1 MPEGHSV
8 HRIADE
14 QQELVGQELR
24 VTSPQGRFSTEA
36 ALVDGQRL
44 TSVEAK
50 GKHLFS
56 GFGSVGHLHVHLG
69 MRGKYLRSEAGRP
82 ALPQARVRLESLS
95 RRVAWELVAPSTCE
109 LIDSDDRASLLA
121 RLGPD
126 PLRDDADAAE
136 ALRRLALDQRSI
148 GTVLL
153 DQAVVSGVGNVFR
166 AEVLFACGVHPRRPG
181 AALADAEL
189 QCLWET
195 LGSLMTRAV
204 REGRILSVPEEPG
217 VNRSLLPEAE
227 GRFVYKQERCRRCG
241 TPVDVETIA
250 GRTSYAC
257 PRCQPLLQGEPQ
269 P

>member
-14 QQELVGQELR
+14 QQELVGQDLG

-36 ALVDGQRL
+36 ASVDGQRL

-50 GKHLFS
+50 GKHLFY

-69 MRGKYLRSEAGRP
+69 MQGKYLRSDAGRP
-82 ALPQARVRLESLS
+82 PLPQARVRLESLS
-95 RRVAWELVAPSTCE
+95 GGLAWELVAPSTCE
-109 LIDSDDRASLLA
+109 LIDSDQRASLLG

-126 PLRDDADAAE
+126 PLRDDGDAAE
-136 ALRRLALDQRSI
+136 ALRRLAVDRRSI

-153 DQAVVSGVGNVFR
+153 DQSVISGVGNVFR
-166 AEVLFACGVHPRRPG
+166 AEVLFACRVHPQRSPDS
-181 AALADAEL
+181 LAEAEL
-189 QCLWET
+189 QRLWAT
-195 LGSLMTRAV
+195 LRALLSRAV
-204 REGRILSVPEEPG
+204 REGRILTVPEEPG
-217 VNRSLLPEAE
+217 VDRCLLPEAE

-241 TPVDVETIA
+241 TPVDVDTIG

-257 PRCQPLLQGEPQ
+257 HRCQPLIQT
-269 P
+269 